1 MKILKVL
8 IILFN
13 ALTSIMH
20 ILFQIYLLSFVNIG
34 AYTKFLLTEN
44 ILIALVF
51 FLMCTAL
58 IYSKFSITNICYDT
72 AMWLFFTICVAIL
85 RPEHTTLDMIN
96 LTFPFKQWIILLGIA
111 LTATVTNIFY
121 LQLYK
126 TRKTNTKS

>member
-1 MKILKVL
+1 MKILKIL

-58 IYSKFSITNICYDT
+58 IHSKFSIINIRYDT
-72 AMWLFFTICVAIL
+72 VMWLFFAGCVTIL
-85 RPEHTTLDMIN
+85 KPEHTTLDMIN
-96 LTFPFKQWIILLGIA
+96 FTFPFKQWIILLGIA
-111 LTATVTNIFY
+111 LTATATNVIY

-126 TRKTNTKS
+126 IRKTNTKS

>member
-96 LTFPFKQWIILLGIA
+96 LTFPFKQWI
-111 LTATVTNIFY
+111 T
-121 LQLYK
+121 
-126 TRKTNTKS
+126 